1 MRKRTNNRNRSVHQS
16 NGRKKGS
23 ERESTI
29 NPDDLIRRAS
39 VIEDEEYIPPYK
51 YNEFQLDGRLKSA
64 LAQKGFV
71 YPTQIQAESIEPL
84 LDGRDIVGIANTG
97 TGKTGAFLI
106 PVIHRLLTEKKSFQT
121 LIVLPTRELALQ
133 VDHEFRS
140 LTKGMD
146 LYASTF
152 IGGTNVGRDIQKLR
166 KHNHVIIGTPGRLI
180 DMMDQRALDLT
191 NFTVLVLDEFDRMLD
206 MGFIRD
212 IQFIIDAMKK
222 RRQTMLFSATMD
234 KKQNGLINDM
244 LTDPLRVSVSSGT
257 ASSDRINQDI
267 IKVPAGKEKFEMLTE
282 LISGKDFSKVLLFAE
297 TKRMADRIS
306 FKLNRSGFASDMIH
320 GNKSQNYRVTALNK
334 FKTGKIQVLVA
345 TDVAARGIDVSDVTH
360 VINFQLPRT
369 IDSYIHRVGRTGRA
383 GKTGQA
389 YTFID

>member
-1 MRKRTNNRNRSVHQS
+1 MRKRTNNRNRSAHHS

-23 ERESTI
+23 ERVSTI
-29 NPDDLIRRAS
+29 NPDDLIRKAS
-39 VIEDEEYIPPYK
+39 VIEEEEYIPPYK
-51 YNEFQLDGRLKSA
+51 YNEIQLDGRLKSA

-71 YPTQIQAESIEPL
+71 YPTQIQAESIQPL
-84 LDGRDIVGIANTG
+84 LEGRDIVGIANTG

-140 LTKGMD
+140 LTRGMG

-152 IGGTNVGRDIQKLR
+152 IGGTNVGRDVQKLKR
-166 KHNHVIIGTPGRLI
+166 YNHVIIGTPGRLI
-180 DMMDQRALDLT
+180 DMMDQRALNLT
-191 NFTVLVLDEFDRMLD
+191 NFSVLVLDEFDRMLD

-212 IQFIIDAMKK
+212 IQFIIDSMKK

-282 LISGKDFSKVLLFAE
+282 LISGKDFNKVLLFAE